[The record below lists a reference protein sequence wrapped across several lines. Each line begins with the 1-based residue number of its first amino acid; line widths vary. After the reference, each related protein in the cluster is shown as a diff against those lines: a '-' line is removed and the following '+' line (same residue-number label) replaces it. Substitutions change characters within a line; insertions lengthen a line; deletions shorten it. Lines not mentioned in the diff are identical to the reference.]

1 MAPAKSRQA
10 SPPAIGLMDG
20 GNMNI
25 LEATQSYE
33 HWMRKCTTVVE
44 AHLRL
49 KHKQMKTDPF
59 LFFRGTFYR
68 WIQLWPEIC
77 PDLREA
83 PTVLAVGDLHIGSFG
98 TWRDTE
104 GRLSWGVDDFD
115 ESYPSPYTNDL
126 VRLAASV
133 KMGID
138 SEDLTI
144 KLRDSCDSI
153 LEGYQ
158 KTLRAGGCPI
168 VLAEHKNNL
177 DKLGVEAFKA
187 PDDFWK
193 KLNARPVVNHGLP
206 RDAKQALQ
214 KMLPGNNLDYK
225 VIRREAGM
233 GSLGQQRF
241 VAIADWKG
249 SCIAREAKAMLPSS
263 YVWLNGQTAHRRFYY
278 EEAIESAVRSHDPFQ
293 KVVGRWL
300 IRRLSP
306 ESNPIEIA
314 DLPQERYEEALLHAM
329 GSEAANVHL
338 GRERQTKNILKD
350 LRRRKANWL
359 RSAAKDMAKAMERD
373 WKEYA
378 KA

>member
-1 MAPAKSRQA
+1 MS
-10 SPPAIGLMDG
+10 
-20 GNMNI
+20 I
-25 LEATQSYE
+25 LKATQNYE
-33 HWMRKCTTVVE
+33 NWMRNCMTVVQT
-44 AHLRL
+44 HLRL
-49 KHKQMKTDPF
+49 KHKQMKRDPF

-77 PDLREA
+77 PDLCDA
-83 PTVLAVGDLHIGSFG
+83 PKVLAVGDLHIGSFG
-98 TWRDTE
+98 TWRDKE
-104 GRLSWGVDDFD
+104 GRLCWGVDDFD
-115 ESYPSPYTNDL
+115 ESFPLPYTNDL

-144 KLRDSCDSI
+144 KLKDGCNSI

-158 KTLRAGGCPI
+158 KTLRVGGCPI

-193 KLNARPVVNHGLP
+193 KLNALPVVNYGLP

-214 KMLPGNNLDYK
+214 KMLPGTNLDYK
-225 VIRREAGM
+225 VVRREAGL
-233 GSLGQQRF
+233 GSLGQRRF
-241 VAIADWKG
+241 VAIADWEG

-263 YVWLNGQTAHRRFYY
+263 CVWLKGQTGHRRSYY

-314 DLPQERYEEALLHAM
+314 DLPQERDEQMLLHAM

-359 RSAAKDMAKAMERD
+359 RSAAKDMAKATERE

-378 KA
+378 NA

>member
-1 MAPAKSRQA
+1 M
-10 SPPAIGLMDG
+10 G
-20 GNMNI
+20 GGTMNI
-25 LEATQSYE
+25 LKATQSYE
-33 HWMRKCTTVVE
+33 NWMRNCTTVVE

-49 KHKQMKTDPF
+49 KHRQMKTNPF

-68 WIQLWPEIC
+68 WIQLWPELG
-77 PDLREA
+77 PDLRDA
-83 PTVLAVGDLHIGSFG
+83 PKVLAVGDLHIGSFG
-98 TWRDTE
+98 TWRDKE

-115 ESYPSPYTNDL
+115 ESYPLPYTNDL

-144 KLRDSCDSI
+144 KLKDGCDTI
-153 LEGYQ
+153 LEGYE

-193 KLNARPVVNHGLP
+193 KLNALPVVNHGLP
-206 RDAKQALQ
+206 RDAKQAMQ
-214 KMLPGNNLDYK
+214 KMLPGTNLDYK
-225 VIRREAGM
+225 VVRREAGL

-241 VAIADWKG
+241 VAIAAWEG

-263 YVWLNGQTAHRRFYY
+263 CVWLNGQTGYRRFYY

-314 DLPQERYEEALLHAM
+314 DLPEERDEETLLHAM

-338 GRERQTKNILKD
+338 GRERQAKNILKD

-359 RSAAKDMAKAMERD
+359 RSAAKDMAKAMKRE

-378 KA
+378 NT

>member
-1 MAPAKSRQA
+1 
-10 SPPAIGLMDG
+10 
-20 GNMNI
+20 MNI
-25 LEATQSYE
+25 LKATISYE
-33 HWMRKCTTVVE
+33 NWMRNCTTVVE

-49 KHKQMKTDPF
+49 KHEQMKTEPF

-77 PDLREA
+77 PDLRDA
-83 PTVLAVGDLHIGSFG
+83 PKVLAVGDLHIGSFG
-98 TWRDTE
+98 TWRDKE
-104 GRLSWGVDDFD
+104 GRLCWGVDDFD
-115 ESYPSPYTNDL
+115 ESHPLPYTNDL

-144 KLRDSCDSI
+144 KLRDSCDTI

-168 VLAEHKNNL
+168 VLAEHKKNL

-193 KLNARPVVNHGLP
+193 KLNALPVVNHGLP

-214 KMLPGNNLDYK
+214 KMLPGTNLDYK
-225 VIRREAGM
+225 VVRREAGL

-241 VAIADWKG
+241 VAIAAWEG

-263 YVWLNGQTAHRRFYY
+263 CVWLNGQTGYRRFYY

-314 DLPQERYEEALLHAM
+314 DLPQERDEETLLHAM

-338 GRERQTKNILKD
+338 GRESQTKNILKD

-359 RSAAKDMAKAMERD
+359 RAAAKDMAKAMGRE
-373 WKEYA
+373 WKDYA
-378 KA
+378 NA

>member
-1 MAPAKSRQA
+1 
-10 SPPAIGLMDG
+10 
-20 GNMNI
+20 MNI
-25 LEATQSYE
+25 VNATQSYE
-33 HWMRKCTTVVE
+33 NWMRNCTTVVE

-68 WIQLWPEIC
+68 WIQLWPKIC
-77 PDLREA
+77 PDLRDA
-83 PTVLAVGDLHIGSFG
+83 PKVLAVGDLHIGSFG
-98 TWRDTE
+98 TWRDEE

-115 ESYPSPYTNDL
+115 ESYPLPYTNDL

-133 KMGID
+133 KMAID

-144 KLRDSCDSI
+144 KLKEGCNTI
-153 LEGYQ
+153 LQGYQ
-158 KTLRAGGCPI
+158 KTLRAGGRPI
-168 VLAEHKNNL
+168 VLAEHKNYL
-177 DKLGVEAFKA
+177 DKLGVKAFKP

-193 KLNARPVVNHGLP
+193 KLNALPAVNHGVP

-214 KMLPGNNLDYK
+214 KMLPGTNLDCK
-225 VIRREAGM
+225 LFRREAGM

-241 VAIADWKG
+241 VAIADWEG
-249 SCIAREAKAMLPSS
+249 GCIAREAKAMLPSS
-263 YVWLNGQTAHRRFYY
+263 CVWLNGQTGCHRLYY

-293 KVVGRWL
+293 KVVDRWL

-314 DLPQERYEEALLHAM
+314 DLPEERDEETLLHAM

-338 GRERQTKNILKD
+338 GRERQTNNILKD

-359 RSAAKDMAKAMERD
+359 RSAAKDMAKAIEREWRD
-373 WKEYA
+373 YA
-378 KA
+378 NA